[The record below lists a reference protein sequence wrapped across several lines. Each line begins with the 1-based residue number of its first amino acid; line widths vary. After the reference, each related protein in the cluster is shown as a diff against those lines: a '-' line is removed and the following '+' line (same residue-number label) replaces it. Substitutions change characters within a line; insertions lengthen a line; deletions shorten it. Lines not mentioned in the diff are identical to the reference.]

1 MTGGAQ
7 GGLNL
12 LHVTCYPMIQKCD
25 VGGKLGKLE
34 NFGNKG
40 KLDFLG
46 LFSARGIIDLHK
58 IFSSKKENKMSPG
71 VTVDERK
78 NSIIKYFSH
87 EESEMTLVVKC
98 EM

>member
-25 VGGKLGKLE
+25 VGGKLE

-46 LFSARGIIDLHK
+46 LFSTR
-58 IFSSKKENKMSPG
+58 
-71 VTVDERK
+71 
-78 NSIIKYFSH
+78 
-87 EESEMTLVVKC
+87 
-98 EM
+98 

>member
-34 NFGNKG
+34 NLGNKG

-46 LFSARGIIDLHK
+46 LFSTR
-58 IFSSKKENKMSPG
+58 
-71 VTVDERK
+71 
-78 NSIIKYFSH
+78 
-87 EESEMTLVVKC
+87 
-98 EM
+98 